1 LSPAAPPRIGRARF
15 FETTADELALNE
27 TFKLHFADV
36 CHVRGHMKHGESVMQ
51 RLLAS
56 VALSLMIVAAPALA
70 QSPAMLMSGMG
81 EHHHPIATAK
91 AEAQKYFDQ
100 GLVLTFGFNHA
111 EAIRAFDKAHELDP
125 KSPMPL
131 WGKALALGPNYNIDI
146 DPARE
151 KLAHATIEQAL
162 KLAANAPERE
172 RAYVEAMAVRYSG
185 EDSPDLKT
193 LARDYARAMGELSR
207 RYPDDLDAATLHAES
222 LMNLRPWKLWSLD
235 HQPAEDTLEIVKI
248 LESVL
253 ARDPN
258 HPGANHLY
266 IHAVEASAHPEWAL
280 PSAQRLADLAPGAGH
295 LVHMPSHIY
304 MLVGDYEKAA
314 ELNKTAA
321 QSDHAYIEQHQVK
334 GVYPMLYYHHNLHFN
349 AAANIMLGRHKAA
362 QEAAKQLAASVH
374 THAGDIPEMKMFITE
389 YFSPYPMF
397 VALRFADW
405 QTIISAPQPSAELPL
420 SNGVW
425 RYARGVAFTAMGDI
439 AKAKA
444 EREELAKVRST
455 IGESNAYG
463 LNAGSL
469 ILDIAQNVL
478 DGRMAAAQGDRKAAI
493 GHFEA
498 AVMLQD
504 KVAYNEP
511 PDWYYPVRE
520 SLGATL
526 LMDGQ
531 AQKAEEVF
539 RTDLQKTR
547 RNARSLFGLWQALL
561 AQGKPVDAELVQRMF
576 EKEWRSSE
584 MPLKLEAL

>member
-1 LSPAAPPRIGRARF
+1 MH
-15 FETTADELALNE
+15 
-27 TFKLHFADV
+27 K
-36 CHVRGHMKHGESVMQ
+36 
-51 RLLAS
+51 LLAG

-70 QSPAMLMSGMG
+70 EAPAKLMSGMG
-81 EHHHPIATAK
+81 EHHHPISTAQT
-91 AEAQKYFDQ
+91 EAQKYFDQ

-111 EAIRAFDKAHELDP
+111 EAIRAFEKAHELDP

-151 KLAHATIEQAL
+151 KLAYETIQQAL

-172 RAYVEAMAVRYSG
+172 RAYVDAMVVRYSG
-185 EDSPDLKT
+185 DAEPDLKK
-193 LARDYARAMGELSR
+193 LAGDYAKAMGELSR

-222 LMNLRPWKLWSLD
+222 LMNLRPWHLWTLD
-235 HQPAEDTLEIVKI
+235 HEPADDTLQIVSI

-321 QSDHAYIEQHQVK
+321 HTDHVYIEQEQVK

-349 AAANIMLGRHKAA
+349 AAANIMLGRHKEAE
-362 QEAAKQLAASVH
+362 EAAKQLAASVH
-374 THAGDIPEMKMFITE
+374 VHAGDISEMQAFITE
-389 YFSPYPMF
+389 YFGPYPMF

-405 QTIISAPQPSAELPL
+405 QTIMNVPQPNAELPI
-420 SNGVW
+420 SNGFW
-425 RYARGVAFTAMGDI
+425 HYARGVAFTAMGDM

-455 IGESNAYG
+455 IGDSNVYG
-463 LNAGSL
+463 LNAGAL

-478 DGRMAAAQGDRKAAI
+478 DGRIAAAAGDRKAAI

-504 KVAYNEP
+504 QVAYNEP
-511 PDWYYPVRE
+511 ADWYYPVRE
-520 SLGATL
+520 SLGAMYL
-526 LMDGQ
+526 LDGQ

-539 RTDLQKTR
+539 RTDLKKTR

-561 AQGKPVDAELVQRMF
+561 AQGKPVDAELVQRMY
-576 EKEWRSSE
+576 EKEWSLSE
-584 MPLKLEAL
+584 MSLKLEAL

>member
-1 LSPAAPPRIGRARF
+1 M
-15 FETTADELALNE
+15 
-27 TFKLHFADV
+27 H
-36 CHVRGHMKHGESVMQ
+36 

-56 VALSLMIVAAPALA
+56 VALTLMIIATPALA
-70 QSPAMLMSGMG
+70 ESPAKLFDGLG
-81 EHHHPIATAK
+81 AHHHPIATGK
-91 AEAQKYFDQ
+91 TEAQKYFDQ

-111 EAIRAFDKAHELDP
+111 EAIRAFEKAHELDP
-125 KSPMPL
+125 RSPMPL

-151 KLAHATIEQAL
+151 KLAHETIQKAME
-162 KLAANAPERE
+162 LAANGTERE

-185 EDSPDLKT
+185 EDSPDLKK
-193 LARDYARAMGELSR
+193 LAGDYAKAMDELSR

-222 LMNLRPWKLWSLD
+222 LMNLRPWQLWSLD
-235 HQPAEDTLEIVKI
+235 HEPAENTLEIVKI

-253 ARDPN
+253 ARDPS

-280 PSAQRLADLAPGAGH
+280 PSAERLADITPGAGH

-314 ELNKTAA
+314 QLNKTAA
-321 QSDHAYIEQHQVK
+321 HKDHVYIEQEQVK

-349 AAANIMLGRHKAA
+349 AAANIMLGRHHEA

-374 THAGDIPEMKMFITE
+374 THAGDIPEMKLFITE
-389 YFSPYPMF
+389 YFSPYPLF

-405 QTIISAPQPSAELPL
+405 QTIINAPQPNAELPITT
-420 SNGVW
+420 GMW
-425 RYARGVAFTAMGDI
+425 RYARGVAFTAMGDM

-444 EREELAKVRST
+444 ERDELAKVRGT
-455 IGESNAYG
+455 LGEANAYG
-463 LNAGSL
+463 LNPGSL
-469 ILDIAQNVL
+469 IFDIALSVL
-478 DGRMAAAQGDRKAAI
+478 DGRIAAAEGDRKAAI
-493 GHFEA
+493 GHYEA
-498 AVMLQD
+498 AIALQD
-504 KVAYNEP
+504 TVAYNEP
-511 PDWYYPVRE
+511 SDWYYPVRE
-520 SLGATL
+520 SLGAVL

-539 RTDLQKTR
+539 RADLKKTR

-561 AQGKPVDAELVQRMF
+561 AQGKPADAELVQRMF
-576 EKEWRSSE
+576 EKEWRLSE
-584 MPLKLEAL
+584 MSLKLEAL